1 MKSQTSNTLIG
12 SSDEIEIRDQSGDP
26 FTAVWNWLLDR
37 PDLSGTEKLAWIA
50 LKSYSGCP
58 EIRPSV
64 QTVAR
69 RAGVSI
75 RTAQRAIT
83 ALSKKGLLRVERRS
97 RPDGGFA
104 TNRYILLS
112 SPHPHRKTATKSNCH
127 RVTYPPGVMMTP
139 APGDILAPPQ
149 VSLWHQE
156 YIKQIKDNTTTPLQ
170 PQKGPDGD
178 GIPKEPTRS
187 ELPGSSLRVAV
198 PVVDVDDIKKLVNAT
213 AFQKISEPALRML
226 IQKYGSNRI
235 FDSLDMLIVIYK
247 RNGRPVK
254 DPVAVLSTVLLKG
267 IIPPSDYSPYH
278 ERIEKER
285 KAKAAAELRRTAEA
299 NKQKAEEEAYSRK
312 VAEFDALPEQEQEVW
327 CNRAKSTL
335 SSVLRNFKYAI
346 RSTAIELYSR
356 GP

>member
-83 ALSKKGLLRVERRS
+83 ALSTKGLLRVERRS

-112 SPHPHRKTATKSNCH
+112 SPHPHHKTGTKSNCH
-127 RVTYPPGVMMTP
+127 HVIYPPGVMMTP
-139 APGDILAPPQ
+139 TPGDIPAPPQ
-149 VSLWHQE
+149 VSQWHQE
-156 YIKQIKDNTTTPLQ
+156 NIKLIKENTTTPLQ
-170 PQKGPDGD
+170 Q
-178 GIPKEPTRS
+178 EPARP
-187 ELPGSSLRVAV
+187 ELPGSSLRIAV
-198 PVVDVDDIKKLVNAT
+198 PVVDVDDIKKLVNGT

-226 IQKYGSNRI
+226 IQKNSSKCV
-235 FDSLDMLIVIYK
+235 FDSLDMLIMIYR

-267 IIPPSDYSPYH
+267 ITPPSDYIPYH

-285 KAKAAAELRRTAEA
+285 KVKAAAELRRTAEA

-312 VAEFDALPEQEQEVW
+312 AAVFDALPEQEQEVW
-327 CNRAKSTL
+327 RNRAKSTL
-335 SSVLRNFKYAI
+335 SLVLRNFKYAVK
-346 RSTAIELYSR
+346 STAIELYSR
-356 GP
+356 GH